1 MLVIYMHVYGV
12 FNMFFMVEFIT
23 IILLY
28 MFDRG
33 CFQEECELHVLG
45 YKVTI
50 DLDLSCWA
58 VGG

>member
-1 MLVIYMHVYGV
+1 MPML
-12 FNMFFMVEFIT
+12 FSTCFSWLSFIT